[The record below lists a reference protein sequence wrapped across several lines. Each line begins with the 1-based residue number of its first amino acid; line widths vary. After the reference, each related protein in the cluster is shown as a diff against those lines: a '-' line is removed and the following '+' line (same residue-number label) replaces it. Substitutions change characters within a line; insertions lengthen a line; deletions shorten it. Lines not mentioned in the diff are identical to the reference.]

1 MLGPQRGKVFLLGP
15 QRGKVLTKQLY
26 YSLFLVS
33 RIIYFPRYNSLILS
47 SIKFKRS
54 SETLILLRASFE

>member
-47 SIKFKRS
+47 SIASKIS
-54 SETLILLRASFE
+54 LETLILPKTSLE